1 MAMSSQNSVMVFRQN
16 APRTV
21 TCAKCTKKVDEL
33 PSHYLTVADLNRLE
47 VALRLRVESLDDQLS
62 GTGFNE
68 PSQADKKRM
77 RAQLGG
83 WRGTHRKIMD
93 LILMAK
99 AEVK

>member
-1 MAMSSQNSVMVFRQN
+1 MTKKLDKRQS
-16 APRTV
+16 APRSV
-21 TCAKCTKKVDEL
+21 TCVKCTRKADEL
-33 PSHYLTVADLNRLE
+33 RSDYLTVADLNRLE

-83 WRGTHRKIMD
+83 WRGTHSRILR
-93 LILMAK
+93 LIELAK
-99 AEVK
+99 GEKSDG